1 MASKAAYKRLT
12 KEYLALQ
19 KSPPP
24 FITARPLESNILEW
38 HYVIRGPPDT
48 PYHNGWYW
56 GKLVFPSDYPFKP
69 PSIRMSTPSGRFQ
82 TDTRL
87 CLTMSDFHP
96 SSWNPSWSVATI
108 LNGLLSFMVTDETT
122 TGSIKTTDAEKRIYA
137 ARSQKFN
144 LSSSKFR
151 DIFPELC
158 HAETLRPADTDS
170 RSNGHLTQ
178 RRGRPSTN
186 ANPVALAA
194 AQIVA
199 DTGAT
204 ATTTVQQNKQS
215 PFSQWRRWLL
225 VLVVCVYLI
234 LTKISSRS
242 NMDSSNTGSS

>member
-1 MASKAAYKRLT
+1 MLT
-12 KEYLALQ
+12 FATHLC
-19 KSPPP
+19 
-24 FITARPLESNILEW
+24 R

-82 TDTRL
+82 TDSRL

-144 LSSSKFR
+144 MSSSKFR
-151 DIFPELC
+151 GKVQLHINVILLFAPLLTSSPPSLLPLDIFPELC
-158 HAETLRPADTDS
+158 HPDVTRPTMTDDVAS
-170 RSNGHLTQ
+170 TNVTQ
-178 RRGRPSTN
+178 RRSRPTN
-186 ANPVALAA
+186 ANPVAMAA

-204 ATTTVQQNKQS
+204 ATTAVQQNRQTR
-215 PFSQWRRWLL
+215 FSQWRRWLL

-234 LTKISSRS
+234 LAKISSRS
-242 NMDSSNTGSS
+242 NIDSSTNGSS